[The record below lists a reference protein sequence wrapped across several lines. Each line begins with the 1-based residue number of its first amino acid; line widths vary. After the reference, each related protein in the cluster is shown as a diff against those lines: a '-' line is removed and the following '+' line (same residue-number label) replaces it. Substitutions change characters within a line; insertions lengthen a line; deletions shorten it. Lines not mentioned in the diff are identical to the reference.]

1 MIRRRIPDPR
11 GLPTIAR
18 KGAGK
23 GGAPAAQTPPHQP
36 TTSPNTLVSLS
47 TARIA
52 EVLSEGIVAGMHT
65 TATNGQFWN
74 SVYFDDTAV
83 CDPAGNF
90 NFTLFDGQ
98 FSYGY
103 PFQDPLVGFPISES
117 ETVVGIKTLYA
128 IPIVRTLSDPRIT
141 TVRYTLEIPALYT
154 QEGDGDVIPA
164 SVAYAFDVQI
174 DGGVW
179 TNAVTERIEGK
190 TMSPYFVTVGVST
203 GGTATTSINIRLIRL
218 DFNDML
224 TITNDLVWS
233 TYTEVVDGLINY
245 EDTCVIA
252 VTVNAQ
258 EFPNLPQRSYLLD
271 GILLQVPTSYDS
283 RGHTDP
289 GTWDGTFNVA
299 WTNNPAWVLYNL
311 IVNDRW
317 GVGRD
322 IDATAVDKWSFYE
335 AQLYNDQYIP
345 DGLGGYEP
353 RWTCNCVINTRQDAW
368 QVLSAVAS
376 SMLATLYF
384 ANGTIFLVQDRL
396 IANPTRIFGPAE
408 VEQGMF
414 TYTGTDI
421 RARWTAVP
429 VGWVDPDDKYQAA
442 VELVVDPALV
452 AQQGY
457 REAPQQQAFGC
468 TSRSQ
473 AIRVGRWFIYT
484 SQFETEV
491 VSFTVGLENAD
502 LRPGDYIA
510 INDPG
515 RAGARLAG
523 RLLDDHGA
531 NTVTLDQAPAD
542 LYAHPEYGWYLY
554 VTVGS
559 AAEGA
564 KPIVYSVGVSSW
576 VGTTGQL
583 VVSGKPSPTAF
594 PVGSAW
600 MLNSPAVEPTPW
612 RVNSIMD
619 AGGSKYQ
626 VMATEYHNEK
636 FDYVDYGWLR
646 PEPPFS
652 LLPTG
657 PLLGPTNVTDTEYI
671 YRDSAGLVQFGV
683 VLSWTASSDPRVSN
697 YQIEMSGPR
706 GEYLRF
712 SSLVGVT
719 QDVPAM
725 SQGPWKVQIRAFDNI
740 GRRSAIIEYDF
751 TPIGLSAL
759 PLAPT
764 ALYITPQGGN
774 LSTLIWTVTGEI
786 DVAYYWVK
794 WTPKL
799 TDATWERATTSI
811 ARVDYNTTQINTP
824 TLAGTFMVKTIDS
837 LGQESAEWAEAI
849 LQPQQTETSIFFDE
863 HQEPAWAG
871 DLGPY
876 WHHNLDE
883 LVLPPPSAPEPLPP
897 GIFASDRATVLN
909 QSPTRVGIYSFDAG
923 FDLGASTLVTMTGY
937 LEGYGSFSH
946 GDFMATW
953 VPLAAQAPLAQ
964 GDHVSISDWIPLA
977 MAQPMALGSSTAWDG
992 RIEAQVSMDGTT
1004 YGDWFPLKSTV
1015 ITGQAFRWRM
1025 VGAVYD
1031 LQTSMRVVQAGV
1043 IIEVP
1048 LRNVQGSDVAMDGT
1062 GHLTVTYVAPF
1073 LVTPTVQLTARQS
1086 LAPGGNV
1093 VITESDRNHFKV
1105 ENRDASGAP
1114 HAGGSI
1120 DYFVQGFGGHS

>member
-11 GLPTIAR
+11 GLPTVAR
-18 KGAGK
+18 KGSGK
-23 GGAPAAQTPPHQP
+23 GGAPAAATPPHQP

-52 EVLSEGIVAGMHT
+52 EVLSEGPVFGMHT
-65 TATNGQFWN
+65 YTLGGPFWN
-74 SVYFDDTAV
+74 SVYLDDTPIA
-83 CDPAGNF
+83 DAAGNF
-90 NFTLFDGQ
+90 Q
-98 FSYGY
+98 FNISQGDFRYGY
-103 PFQDPLVGFPISES
+103 PSQDPIPGFPISES
-117 ETVVGIKTLYA
+117 ETAVGVKTIYA
-128 IPIVRTLSDPRIT
+128 QPIVRALSDPNIT
-141 TVRYTLEIPALYT
+141 TVRYTLEIPAMYT
-154 QEGDGDVIPA
+154 QEDDGDVVPA
-164 SVAYAFDVQI
+164 SVAYAFDIQI
-174 DGGVW
+174 DGGLW
-179 TNAVTERIEGK
+179 TNAVTDRIQGK

-203 GGTATTSINIRLIRL
+203 GGYATTSINIRVIRL
-218 DFNDML
+218 DFND
-224 TITNDLVWS
+224 ITNTANDLVWS
-233 TYTEVVDGLINY
+233 SYTEVIDGLISY
-245 EDTCVIA
+245 DDTSVIA
-252 VTVNAQ
+252 LTVDAQ
-258 EFPNLPQRSYLLD
+258 EFPTLPQRSYLLD
-271 GILLQVPTSYDS
+271 GLMVQIPGSYNPFTHSDAGNWNGEFFLQ
-283 RGHTDP
+283 
-289 GTWDGTFNVA
+289 

-322 IDATAVDKWSFYE
+322 IDASAVDKWSFYE
-335 AQLYNDQYIP
+335 AQLYNDQFIP

-368 QVLSAVAS
+368 QVLTAVAS

-384 ANGTIFLVQDRL
+384 ANGAIFLVQDRY
-396 IANPTRIFGPAE
+396 IASPTRVFGPAD
-408 VEQGMF
+408 VEQGLF

-421 RARWTAVP
+421 RSRWTAVP

-442 VELVVDPALV
+442 VELVVDPTLV

-491 VSFTVGLENAD
+491 VSFAVGLENAD
-502 LRPGDYIA
+502 LRPGDYIG

-523 RLLDDHGA
+523 RLLDDDGA
-531 NTVTLDQAPAD
+531 STVTLDQAPAA

-559 AAEGA
+559 AAEA
-564 KPIVYSVGVSSW
+564 VKPTVYSVTVSSW

-594 PVGSAW
+594 PAGSTW

-612 RVNSIMD
+612 RVNSISD
-619 AGGSKYQ
+619 AGGGRYQ

-646 PEPPFS
+646 PQPPFS

-671 YRDSAGLVQFGV
+671 YRDAAGIVQFGV
-683 VLSWTASSDPRVSN
+683 ILSWTASSDPRVTT

-712 SSLVGVT
+712 SMLQGVT

-740 GRRSAIIEYDF
+740 GRRSAIVEYDF
-751 TPIGLSAL
+751 TPIGLTAL
-759 PLAPT
+759 PLAP
-764 ALYITPQGGN
+764 AGLYITPQGGN
-774 LSTLIWTVTGEI
+774 LSTLIWTATGEI

-794 WTPKL
+794 WSSKL
-799 TDATWERATTSI
+799 TGVTWERATTSI
-811 ARVDYNTTQINTP
+811 ARVDYNTTQTNTP
-824 TLAGTFMVKTIDS
+824 TRSGTFMVKTIDS
-837 LGQESAEWAEAI
+837 LGQESADWAEAI
-849 LQPQQTETSIFFDE
+849 LQEQQTETSIFFNE
-863 HQEPAWAG
+863 HQQPAWAG
-871 DLGPY
+871 DLGTM
-876 WHHNLDE
+876 WHHNLAE
-883 LVLPPPSAPEPLPP
+883 LWLPPPSAPEPIPP
-897 GIFASDRATVLN
+897 GVFPGERGLALN
-909 QSPTRVGIYSFDAG
+909 QTPTRVAVYDFDQG

-937 LEGYGSFSH
+937 VEGYGTYL
-946 GDFMATW
+946 GIVMARW
-953 VPLAAQAPLAQ
+953 QPLASQDPLAQ
-964 GDHVSISDWIPLA
+964 GAHNSMSNWIPLA
-977 MAQPMALGSSTAWDG
+977 IAVPLASGSSKAWDG
-992 RIEAQVSMDGTT
+992 HIEAQVSQDGVT
-1004 YGDWFPLKSTV
+1004 YADWFPLKSTV
-1015 ITGQAFRWRM
+1015 ITGQAFRWRL
-1025 VGAVYD
+1025 VGTLYD
-1031 LQTSMRVVQAGV
+1031 LQTTMRAVEAGV

-1048 LRNVQGSDVAMDGT
+1048 LRNVQGSDVPMDGT
-1062 GHLTVTYVAPF
+1062 GHLVVTYVAPF

-1086 LAPGGNV
+1086 LAPGGNI
-1093 VITESDRNHFKV
+1093 VIVESDRDHFKV

-1120 DYFVQGFGGHS
+1120 DYFVQGYGGHS